1 MTMIVDH
8 VISLLEQAGAERYG
22 MEAVSQLEHALQCAM
37 HAERTGSPSALIA
50 ACLLHDIGHLVGEGD
65 EGLAEQGV
73 DAGHEHVAADWL
85 ARHFIEAVA
94 EPVRLHV
101 DAKRYLC
108 RVEPGYW
115 NGLSEASR
123 TSLEVQ
129 GGIYSDAE
137 AESFIAR
144 PHAQDAVLLR
154 RWDDAAKSPRLKTPD
169 LKHFRSYVISTL
181 KPAA

>member
-1 MTMIVDH
+1 MPVIVDH
-8 VISLLEQAGAERYG
+8 VMNLLEKAGAERYG

-37 HAERTGSPSALIA
+37 HAERTGSAPALIA
-50 ACLLHDIGHLVGEGD
+50 ACLLHDIGHLVGDGD

-85 ARHFIEAVA
+85 ARHFVEAVV

-108 RVEPGYW
+108 RAEPGYW

-129 GGIYSDAE
+129 GGVYSEAE
-137 AESFIAR
+137 AGTFIAR
-144 PHAQDAVLLR
+144 PHASAAILLR
-154 RWDDAAKSPRLKTPD
+154 RWDDAAKTPRLKTPD
-169 LKHFRSYVISTL
+169 LQHFRSYVASAL
-181 KPAA
+181 KPAI

>member
-1 MTMIVDH
+1 MQIVDQ
-8 VISLLEQAGAERYG
+8 IITLLEKAGAERYG

-37 HAERTGSPSALIA
+37 HAERMGSTPELITA
-50 ACLLHDIGHLVGEGD
+50 ALLHDIGHLVGAGD

-73 DAGHEHVAADWL
+73 DARHEDVAAEWL
-85 ARHFIEAVA
+85 GRYFPGAVV

-108 RVEPGYW
+108 QAEPAYW
-115 NGLSEASR
+115 AGLSPASK

-129 GGIYSDAE
+129 GGIYSEAE
-137 AESFIAR
+137 ATGFMAR
-144 PHAQDAVLLR
+144 PFAADAVNLR

-169 LKHFRSYVISTL
+169 LAHYRPIIEAAL

>member
-1 MTMIVDH
+1 MKILDQ
-8 VISLLEQAGAERYG
+8 IIALLEQAGAERYG

-37 HAERTGSPSALIA
+37 HAERMGSTPELITA
-50 ACLLHDIGHLVGEGD
+50 ALLHDIGHLVGAGD

-73 DAGHEHVAADWL
+73 DARHEAIAAEWL
-85 ARHFIEAVA
+85 GRHFPPAVV

-108 RVEPGYW
+108 RAEQAYW
-115 NGLSEASR
+115 ASLSQASK

-137 AESFIAR
+137 AASFMAR
-144 PHAQDAVLLR
+144 PFADDAVKLR

-169 LKHFRSYVISTL
+169 LAHYRPIIEAAL
-181 KPAA
+181 KAA